1 MARNVAL
8 KLRIVKR
15 KIKAKIEGRKTRN
28 QRSCCA
34 VSNLASLLKDGW
46 IKAHGSGRGT
56 FFTIDYGREVIEPK

>member
-1 MARNVAL
+1 MGRNVAL

-15 KIKAKIEGRKTRN
+15 KIKPKIEVRKTRN

-34 VSNLASLLKDGW
+34 ASSLAGLLKVEW

-56 FFTIDYGREVIEPK
+56 FYTIDSGREVIEPK